1 MIKNDTLT
9 TLTIAAG
16 FMTIWASAVVS
27 LLAF

>member
-1 MIKNDTLT
+1 MNTETFT